1 LISVYGILM
10 SWDIDLS
17 YTGYWSLYIFLCIW
31 YRVKRHTISDNHCIV
46 KRFCIIYVWYT
57 VPVSV
62 RYRMSDIAWYRVKRP
77 FWCRSLSLIQKKAFL
92 IQRLTLYIL
101 YQQGLSLH
109 QTKTSISER
118 PFRSISKGPADT
130 ECVWCSLIWEVGGWG
145 RDPFSRNFM
154 KPTPRRKW
162 YLTTGRRFHKWYS
175 TPSPNVSPYIF
186 LGLDPSP
193 PPLTTRSQLHSHP
206 NILNHMYI
214 RVHFWFIFAA

>member
-1 LISVYGILM
+1 MIIHITLIR
-10 SWDIDLS
+10 DIDLFIRDIDLYTGNWS
-17 YTGYWSLYIFLCIW
+17 LYTGYWSLYGILISHIRILIPIRDIDLCIRDIDVSEYW
-31 YRVKRHTISDNHCIV
+31 SLIYGILISIYIPLYMIQSKRHTISDNHCIV

-77 FWCRSLSLIQKKAFL
+77 FWCRSLSLIWKKAFL

-162 YLTTGRRFHKWYS
+162 YLTTGRRFH
-175 TPSPNVSPYIF
+175 
-186 LGLDPSP
+186 
-193 PPLTTRSQLHSHP
+193 
-206 NILNHMYI
+206 
-214 RVHFWFIFAA
+214 